1 MRTDGGGRVPI
12 EQALHGLSVYPV
24 PDGWTPL
31 EAIALVKCL
40 DEDGRPTWALRMTG
54 GLSEE
59 ELLGALTVRTDLLR
73 RDLLRSYEC
82 DDDEDDL

>member
-1 MRTDGGGRVPI
+1 MRPDGGGRFPI
-12 EQALHGLSVYPV
+12 EEALRGLSLFPV

-31 EAIALVKCL
+31 EAIALVKCM
-40 DEDGRPTWALRMTG
+40 DEDGRPTWAFRMTE

-73 RDLLRSYEC
+73 RDLLRSY
-82 DDDEDDL
+82 DGDEDDD